1 MNRILRTIVIF
12 LAVLAAAALIVVY
25 GFQIRH
31 VTVEGNDRYSAD
43 QISSDLTST
52 SLLKNTLYFA
62 WKYRSAAASPEAP
75 YLTSVK
81 ASIQSPT
88 SVKVTVVE
96 SSLIGRVQVDGRNVY
111 FDENGIVQMITDEVR
126 SGVPLVTG
134 VDVGSPE
141 LYQKLPVA
149 NTSAFRT
156 MLSITQLLIQ
166 SDFIPDS
173 VSFDSSGNMTLR
185 YGSVTVRLGQDEYLE
200 EKIANLVQIYPK
212 ISSRTGTLNMEG
224 FTGKNT
230 SITFKET
237 GKQSDETEGGD
248 SGETLT
254 GVGTDTGQTDASA
267 GSDQGAGTA
276 ENGQAQN
283 AGSQNTNGQGQDA
296 DSQNENGQGQDADS
310 QNENGQGQN
319 ENSQNE
325 NSSQNSTKGVMAF
338 DSNGTLHYD
347 AHIENGQVVDASG
360 NPIAGC
366 TVDENGNIK
375 DAYWNVIDPA
385 TGQLVQ

>member
-173 VSFDSSGNMTLR
+173 VSFD
-185 YGSVTVRLGQDEYLE
+185 
-200 EKIANLVQIYPK
+200 YPK

>member
-1 MNRILRTIVIF
+1 
-12 LAVLAAAALIVVY
+12 
-25 GFQIRH
+25 
-31 VTVEGNDRYSAD
+31 
-43 QISSDLTST
+43 
-52 SLLKNTLYFA
+52 
-62 WKYRSAAASPEAP
+62 
-75 YLTSVK
+75 
-81 ASIQSPT
+81 
-88 SVKVTVVE
+88 
-96 SSLIGRVQVDGRNVY
+96 
-111 FDENGIVQMITDEVR
+111 MITDEVR

-134 VDVGSPE
+134 VDTGSPE
-141 LYQKLPVA
+141 LYQKLPVT
-149 NTSAFRT
+149 NTSTFRT

-185 YGSVTVRLGQDEYLE
+185 YGSVTVKLGQDEYLE

-254 GVGTDTGQTDASA
+254 GVGTDTSQTDASA
-267 GSDQGAGTA
+267 GSDQDSGTA
-276 ENGQAQN
+276 ENGQSQN
-283 AGSQNTNGQGQDA
+283 ADNQNTNGQDQDA
-296 DSQNENGQGQDADS
+296 VS
-310 QNENGQGQN
+310 QGQN

-325 NSSQNSTKGVMAF
+325 NSQNENSQNEKNQDEDSSQNSTKGVMAF